1 MALLAPYS
9 SYGRIASNLFAPVYD
24 WGNNLLAMLTER
36 AESYAFYE
44 TDVWIKGA
52 ITFAVATI
60 QGFRIGIPGMAL
72 QVAGGYYFIKYILKK

>member
-1 MALLAPYS
+1 
-9 SYGRIASNLFAPVYD
+9 
-24 WGNNLLAMLTER
+24 MLTER